1 MYIHICKLT
10 ILGKVS
16 LSRMEAKVCSC
27 QLVLSVFTVL
37 VAVGATYERGGP
49 STVTGHGKEVCQ
61 TTGLQTK

>member
-1 MYIHICKLT
+1 
-10 ILGKVS
+10 
-16 LSRMEAKVCSC
+16 
-27 QLVLSVFTVL
+27 VL